1 MFKETP
7 SVSSTPART
16 PRLSIVMESSL
27 CFVCDT
33 SQENE
38 NAHYSHG
45 EKEKCS
51 LNSSETKLIKAQRIH
66 ILHESSHFY
75 PAANSLKMA
84 TNSLAD
90 DIFAADA
97 LYHKSCY
104 NKFTYILLH

>member
-75 PAANSLKMA
+75 PAA
-84 TNSLAD
+84 
-90 DIFAADA
+90 ADA

>member
-16 PRLSIVMESSL
+16 PRLSNAMESSL

-38 NAHYSHG
+38 NAHYNHG

-51 LNSSETKLIKAQRIH
+51 LN
-66 ILHESSHFY
+66 
-75 PAANSLKMA
+75 
-84 TNSLAD
+84 
-90 DIFAADA
+90 
-97 LYHKSCY
+97 
-104 NKFTYILLH
+104 